1 MISVAEAL
9 VKVKAGFS
17 VVSSEQIGLADGLG
31 RVLSEDVAARVSHP
45 PMAVSAMDGYAVRAL
60 DVAGAPVDLKQIGES
75 QAGAGFG
82 GTVKT
87 GETVRIFT
95 GALLPAGA
103 DAIVMQ
109 ENTKADGAQI
119 QINESVEPGKFVRP
133 AGMDFSEGELLL
145 KAGTILSARDLGLVA
160 AMNVPSLKVRR
171 RPRVAFTATGEELSM
186 PGGNLSP
193 DQIVSSN
200 SFAVAAYIETLGG
213 VPLNLGITR
222 DDEGSLRQVI
232 ASAKGADLLLTIGGA
247 SVGDYDFVS
256 KLMVE
261 SEANLSFYKV
271 AMRPGKPLIFGRLGG
286 VPLLGLPGN
295 PVSVGVTAIIFLKA
309 AMNTMLGA
317 DEAEAMENAVLDC
330 ELPANDH
337 RQDYLRAVFAHDAEG
352 HSVVRPFGPQDSAMM
367 ARLAEADCLVIR
379 PPEAPAAKAGD
390 RVDILRFLLSTRT
403 F

>member
-95 GALLPAGA
+95 GALLPEGA
-103 DAIVMQ
+103 DTIVMQ

-186 PGGNLSP
+186 PGGNLSQ

-213 VPLNLGITR
+213 VPLNLG
-222 DDEGSLRQVI
+222 
-232 ASAKGADLLLTIGGA
+232 
-247 SVGDYDFVS
+247 
-256 KLMVE
+256 
-261 SEANLSFYKV
+261 
-271 AMRPGKPLIFGRLGG
+271 
-286 VPLLGLPGN
+286 
-295 PVSVGVTAIIFLKA
+295 
-309 AMNTMLGA
+309 
-317 DEAEAMENAVLDC
+317 
-330 ELPANDH
+330 
-337 RQDYLRAVFAHDAEG
+337 
-352 HSVVRPFGPQDSAMM
+352 
-367 ARLAEADCLVIR
+367 
-379 PPEAPAAKAGD
+379 
-390 RVDILRFLLSTRT
+390 
-403 F
+403 

>member
-17 VVSSEQIGLADGLG
+17 IVSSEHIGLADGLG

-45 PMAVSAMDGYAVRAL
+45 SMAVSAMDGYAVRAL
-60 DVAGAPVDLKQIGES
+60 DVFGAPVYLNQIGES
-75 QAGAGFG
+75 QAGARFA
-82 GTVKT
+82 GTVKA

-95 GALLPAGA
+95 GALLPDGA

-109 ENTKADGAQI
+109 ENTEADGARI
-119 QINESVEPGKFVRP
+119 RIKEGVGSGKYVRP
-133 AGMDFSEGELLL
+133 AGMDFSEGDVPL

-171 RPRVAFTATGEELSM
+171 RPRVAFTATGEELTM
-186 PGGNLSP
+186 PGAELRP

-213 VPLNLGITR
+213 VPFNLGIAR
-222 DDEGSLRQVI
+222 DDEDSLRQVI
-232 ASAKGADLLLTIGGA
+232 ANAKGVDLLITIGGA

-256 KLMVE
+256 KSMAE
-261 SEANLSFYKV
+261 NEADLSFYKV
-271 AMRPGKPLIFGRLGG
+271 AMRPGKPLIFGRLNG

-309 AMNTMLGA
+309 AMDTMLGA
-317 DEAEAMENAVLDC
+317 DETEVMETAVLGC

-337 RQDYLRAVFAHDAEG
+337 RQDYLRAMFTRDAQG
-352 HSVVRPFGPQDSAMM
+352 HGVVRPFGPQDSAMM
-367 ARLAEADCLVIR
+367 TRLAEADCLVIR
-379 PPEAPAAKAGD
+379 PPEAPAAKVGD
-390 RVDILRFLLSTRT
+390 RVEILRLLYGTRT